1 MATDFFE
8 RQDAARRTTTRLVVL
23 FAMAVAVIVLS
34 VDLLVALVLA
44 YIDLQSESGLVAL
57 ALQRTIEPTVLAFAV
72 GGTFLV
78 VALGSAFKIF
88 DLWGGGP
95 VVAEHLG
102 GRRLNSDTTAPSE
115 RQLLNVVEEMAIAS
129 GTATPPVYLLENEN
143 GINAFAAGFSLR
155 RGDRRDPWYGQAAV
169 SR

>member
-72 GGTFLV
+72 GGTF
-78 VALGSAFKIF
+78 SC
-88 DLWGGGP
+88 
-95 VVAEHLG
+95 
-102 GRRLNSDTTAPSE
+102 GRTR
-115 RQLLNVVEEMAIAS
+115 
-129 GTATPPVYLLENEN
+129 
-143 GINAFAAGFSLR
+143 
-155 RGDRRDPWYGQAAV
+155 
-169 SR
+169 